1 MTDHST
7 PTRQND
13 NSLDVLTLFTQL
25 DIDGKERV
33 VRATKAAL
41 NKDADTLL
49 SMAADTANP
58 KERNALEALAH
69 HVAQEVQQ

>member
-25 DIDGKERV
+25 DI
-33 VRATKAAL
+33 
-41 NKDADTLL
+41 
-49 SMAADTANP
+49 
-58 KERNALEALAH
+58 ERNAL
-69 HVAQEVQQ
+69 HVAQEVQP